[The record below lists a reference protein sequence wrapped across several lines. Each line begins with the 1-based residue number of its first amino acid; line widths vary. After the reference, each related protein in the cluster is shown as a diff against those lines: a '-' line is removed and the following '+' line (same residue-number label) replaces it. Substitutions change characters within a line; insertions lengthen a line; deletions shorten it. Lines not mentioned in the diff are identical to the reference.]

1 MQDAAAHPTDLIKT
15 ALEMRLSLLYSRQVF
30 FNQLPQTLLHT
41 QKPGG
46 EEAYSGVDYLP
57 SSHES
62 KQTKYLRE
70 EK

>member
-15 ALEMRLSLLYSRQVF
+15 ALEMRLSLVYSRQVF
-30 FNQLPQTLLHT
+30 FNQLPHRLYYT